1 MKIEHIAITVS
12 DLERAKDFFVKY
24 FGCTLGTNY
33 HNPRTGLHSC
43 FVRFDGETRLELMQW
58 EGIDVVPARLQDKTY
73 FHLSVSVGSKEQVD
87 AMTARLQA
95 DGYTVKSGPRTTGD
109 GYYESVIVLF
119 DGIELEITI

>member
-12 DLERAKDFFVKY
+12 DLERAKEFFVRY
-24 FGCTLGTNY
+24 FGCTLGENY
-33 HNPRTGLHSC
+33 HSPRTGLHSC
-43 FVRFDGETRLELMQW
+43 FVRFDGEARLELMQW
-58 EGIDVVPARLQDKTY
+58 EGLEFVPTRLQGKTY

-109 GYYESVIVLF
+109 GYYESVIIPF
-119 DGIELEITI
+119 DSIELELTI